1 MKTCYIIC
9 AGDVFGIDI
18 KKSEGDF
25 IIAADGGLFHC
36 RKYNISP
43 DLVVGDFDSL
53 GYTPDTENFIKLP
66 VEKDDTDT
74 SFAVKYAMK
83 KGYKKF
89 IIYGAVGGKRP
100 EHTYANIALGAF
112 ISKEGGQ
119 ALVKGDGY
127 VITAVTG
134 EKVVFN
140 KSCKGDISVFAFDSS
155 VTGVTEKGLK
165 YTLNN
170 AEMKN
175 SQVTG
180 ISNSFTGEQAEI
192 SVKTGTLIIFYC
204 GTENDISFVGI

>member
-9 AGDVFGIDI
+9 AGDIFGMDI
-18 KKSEGDF
+18 KKNDGDF
-25 IIAADGGLFHC
+25 IIAADGGLSYC

-53 GYTPDTENFIKLP
+53 GYVPDNENVIKLP

-83 KGYKKF
+83 KGYKRF

-100 EHTYANIALGAF
+100 EHTYANIALTAF
-112 ISKEGGQ
+112 ISKNGCHGMII
-119 ALVKGDGY
+119 GDGY
-127 VITAVTG
+127 VITAVTD
-134 EKVVFN
+134 EKAVFDE
-140 KSCKGDISVFAFDSS
+140 KCKGDISVFAFDSS
-155 VTGVTEKGLK
+155 ASGVTETGLK

-180 ISNSFTGEQAEI
+180 ISNSFAGEKAEI
-192 SVKTGTLIIFYC
+192 SVKDGTLIIFYC
-204 GTENDISFVGI
+204 GTENDIHFDKN